1 MSRPESQKAAFLENF
16 ICSLNKGR
24 KKLSS
29 LKQARLGPSNS
40 SPNFHMK
47 TPALFAPL
55 ALTITLGLV
64 SCSSVKT
71 TIKRVTDPIK
81 DIAKT
86 NSNRIRNI
94 RSLGKK
100 TDIPPIVVVRKD
112 DLRLIESG
120 QQKILAWNRSR
131 KLLSPGLAY
140 LSEDF
145 GLSKLPV
152 GGQLPASGILPP
164 LNPGGSSSAEI
175 TPSDSDLP
183 PDFAHLPDLTVEEA
197 SE

>member
-1 MSRPESQKAAFLENF
+1 
-16 ICSLNKGR
+16 
-24 KKLSS
+24 
-29 LKQARLGPSNS
+29 
-40 SPNFHMK
+40 MK

-71 TIKRVTDPIK
+71 TIKRVTDPIRS
-81 DIAKT
+81 IAKT
-86 NSNRIRNI
+86 NSDRIRNI

-112 DLRLIESG
+112 DLRRIESG

-145 GLSKLPV
+145 DPSKLPV
-152 GGQLPASGILPP
+152 GRQLPASGILPP
-164 LNPGGSSSAEI
+164 LNPGGSSSAKI

-183 PDFAHLPDLTVEEA
+183 PDFADLPDLPGEEE